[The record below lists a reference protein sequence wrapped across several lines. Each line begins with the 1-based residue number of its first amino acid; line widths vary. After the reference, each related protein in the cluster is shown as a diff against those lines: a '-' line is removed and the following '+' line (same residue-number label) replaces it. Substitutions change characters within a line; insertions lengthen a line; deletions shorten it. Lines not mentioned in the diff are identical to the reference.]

1 MEIIVQKY
9 GGTSVANGER
19 VQAVAKR
26 IVENKMN
33 NQGIVVVVSAPA
45 GMTDDLLSRAK
56 TISSVIDRRELDMLL
71 STGEQI
77 SSALL
82 ALALQEL
89 GQKAISYNGMQLDI
103 LTTSHHFDA
112 KVISLDSS
120 KILSKLQEGYVV
132 VVTGFQGVDTL
143 GDITTLGRG
152 GSDTSAVALGVA
164 LNAKEVEIY
173 TDVEGVYTADPR
185 IVKEAKK
192 LSEITHVE
200 MLELATAGAKVLH
213 NRCVEL
219 ALKFGIV
226 IHLRSS
232 FSNAL
237 GTLVKEDVVEK
248 TVISG
253 IAHSLNEHEL
263 KMKVNSSHEIGE
275 LLAQLTKVGIV
286 VENITQVRVNDGL
299 EVSFLVN
306 KNFSKEAF
314 AIIEKCGQYG
324 KIEKNEEIAKV
335 TVVGIGLK
343 SKGVAQ
349 KVYEIL
355 NAHAI
360 LPYSLI
366 ESEIAIAIIVDKSV
380 CQDVVN
386 VLHHELIG

>member
-26 IVENKMN
+26 IVEQKKEGE
-33 NQGIVVVVSAPA
+33 GIVVVVSAPA
-45 GMTDDLLSRAK
+45 GMTDDLLFRAN
-56 TISSVIDRRELDMLL
+56 TISSSINRRELDMLL

-89 GQKAISYNGMQLDI
+89 GQKAISYNGMQLEI
-103 LTTSHHFDA
+103 LTTGEHFDA
-112 KVISLDSS
+112 KVISINSEKLL
-120 KILSKLQEGYVV
+120 KKLQEGYVV
-132 VVTGFQGVDTL
+132 VVTGFQGVDAL
-143 GDITTLGRG
+143 GDVTTLGRG

-192 LSEITHVE
+192 LSAITHVE

-263 KMKVNSSHEIGE
+263 KTKVNSSHEIGG

-286 VENITQVRVNDGL
+286 VENITQVRINDGL